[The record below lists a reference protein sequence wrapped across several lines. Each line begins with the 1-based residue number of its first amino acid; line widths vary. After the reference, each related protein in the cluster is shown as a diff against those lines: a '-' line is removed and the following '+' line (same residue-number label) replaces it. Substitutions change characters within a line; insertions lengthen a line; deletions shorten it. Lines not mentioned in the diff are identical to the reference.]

1 MSKEF
6 SYILKNVKYD
16 NSYKNMP
23 IFSSVAARDAALI
36 GDAVFSPLFNF
47 AYGNGMSTKV
57 TINDYNVNDNYIIIR
72 EQDRDT
78 TTHRFYFIVDSIY
91 NTSNQWTLTIY
102 CDVIT
107 TYMAGVS
114 AGDIAQCMIQQ
125 AHCDRFARTPSEG
138 KYFFNVSTDSDIIK
152 KEIDID
158 KPRIERRTLAQV
170 YSDDPITDEWL
181 RDNVIC
187 WMYLFVDSSHP
198 FKLWKLVQQYPT
210 PTHASEYEQMIHKNT
225 FVVDNAKIT
234 NDYSVC
240 CVPIL
245 KDGKEILFYDDEIEI
260 KMKLNNEGVTKFLN
274 NNNDKSYIYNIKFS
288 LVPPVDWSDGMV
300 ENGNLVYN
308 KSCSYIYDGGIYNI
322 YGFTMGGGMLRMC
335 EPNSEQGYFPGLIT
349 GVQDVDNNDIFYD
362 VDISFPYKFTPEEL
376 KGVRTKDHEPKILS
390 HCYNV
395 TLRDSSGGEYVY
407 NPLLYDNDEWRV
419 LYNEPNSITNNN
431 YYARLKPSGLYND
444 CDSSNWQGI
453 TNTVD
458 NSIPIANDNLASFVA
473 NNKNFLLTKAV
484 ETIVSAGTNV
494 ASGEIHKA
502 IMGVGQSIFGTL
514 TTMDNI
520 ANKRRNIQNADNTA
534 ALTLQ
539 VNEGIHVYLDIES
552 AYDVDIDKL
561 YEAFFRNGYRIE
573 KYGNPY
579 NYMFSRHNFNY
590 IQCDI
595 EYINKEMPQWAK
607 NKIKNIF
614 AEGIRLWHDY
624 SDMYNY
630 SSENYEVYII

>member
-47 AYGNGMSTKV
+47 AFGNGMTTKV
-57 TINDYNVNDNYIIIR
+57 TINDYNVNDNYIIIKER
-72 EQDRDT
+72 DEDT
-78 TTHRFYFIVDSIY
+78 TTHRFYFIVDSVY
-91 NTSNQWTLTIY
+91 NASNQWTLTIY

-107 TYMAGVS
+107 TYMAGVG
-114 AGDIAQCMIQQ
+114 AGDIAQCMIQR
-125 AHCDRFARTPSEG
+125 AHCDRFARTPVEG
-138 KYFFNVSTDSDIIK
+138 KYFFNVSSDSDIIK

-170 YSDDPITDEWL
+170 YSDDPITDDWL

-187 WMYLFVDSSHP
+187 WMYLFLDASHSYTM
-198 FKLWKLVQQYPT
+198 WKLVDVS
-210 PTHASEYEQMIHKNT
+210 SEFNHVMSYEQMFHKNT

-245 KDGKEILFYDDEIEI
+245 KDGKEILFYDAIFDV
-260 KMKLNNEGVTKFLN
+260 KMKLNNEGVTKFIE

-288 LVPPVDWSDGMV
+288 TVSPIDWGEALV

-308 KSCSYIYDGGIYNI
+308 KISSYIYDDGTYHV
-322 YGFTMGGGMLRMC
+322 YGFTMGSGMLRMC
-335 EPNSEQGYFPGLIT
+335 ERTPENDYFPGLIT

-362 VDISFPYKFTPEEL
+362 VNISFPFKFTPEEL
-376 KGVRTKDHEPKILS
+376 KGNRSKEYEPKILS

-395 TLRDSSGGEYVY
+395 TLRDSSGAEYVY
-407 NPLLYDNDEWRV
+407 NPLLHNQEEWRV

-431 YYARLKPSGLYND
+431 YYARVKPAGLYND
-444 CDSSNWQGI
+444 CDDTNWKGI

-458 NSIPIANDNLASFVA
+458 NSIPIANDNLASFLA

-484 ETIVSAGTNV
+484 ETIISAGTNV
-494 ASGEIHKA
+494 AEGKIASA
-502 IMGVGQSIFGTL
+502 IIGAGQSIFGSL
-514 TTMDNI
+514 TTLDNI
-520 ANKRRNIQNADNTA
+520 GNTNRNIQNANNTA
-534 ALTLQ
+534 SLTLQ
-539 VNEGIHVYLDIES
+539 VNAGIHVYLDIES

-561 YEAFFRNGYRIE
+561 YETFFRNGYRIE

-614 AEGIRLWHDY
+614 AEGIRLWHNY
-624 SDMYNY
+624 ENMYNY
-630 SSENYEVYII
+630 SNENYEVYII